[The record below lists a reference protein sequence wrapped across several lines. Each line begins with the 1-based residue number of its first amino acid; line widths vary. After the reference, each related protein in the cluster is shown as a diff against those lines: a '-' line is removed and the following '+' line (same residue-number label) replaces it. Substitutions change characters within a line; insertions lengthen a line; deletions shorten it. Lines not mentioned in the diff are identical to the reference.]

1 VSAHLVADRIT
12 VRRRGGLASLALV
25 ADSPRERDI
34 WAAWLAEHRHGGDSE
49 VRREMLGQL
58 TEVRDKVLDR
68 AGFAVGESLL
78 DVGCGEGLIGFGA
91 LERGADQ
98 VIFSD
103 ISQDLLDFCCETA
116 EALGVS
122 SRCDFVRAGADEL
135 TGIADASVDVV
146 TTRSVLIYVAD
157 KARAF
162 REFFRVLRAG
172 GRVSLYEPIN
182 RFGMEHRL
190 EGFWG
195 YPSNGVHHLAQKV
208 EGVFAAIQPP
218 SDPMIDF
225 DERDLVR
232 HGEDAG
238 FFPIDLELQVEVR
251 ATKPRPWPAFAN
263 SSGNPKIPTIVQAME
278 QALTSEEREQFADH
292 LRPLVEEGRGVWRM
306 AHAYLAAVKP

>member
-1 VSAHLVADRIT
+1 MAGDPVAGHGRS
-12 VRRRGGLASLALV
+12 GLASLAPV
-25 ADSPRERDI
+25 ADSPRQRDI

-49 VRREMLGQL
+49 VRREMLGKL
-58 TEVRDKVLDR
+58 GGVRDKVLDR
-68 AGFAVGESLL
+68 ARFAAGESLL

-91 LERGADQ
+91 LERGADH
-98 VIFSD
+98 VVFSD
-103 ISQDLLDFCCETA
+103 ISQDLLDFCRETA

-135 TGIADASVDVV
+135 TAVADASVDVV
-146 TTRSVLIYVAD
+146 TTRSVLIYVAN
-157 KARAF
+157 KARSF

-182 RFGMEHRL
+182 RFGMEDRL
-190 EGFWG
+190 QGFWG
-195 YPSNGVHHLAQKV
+195 YPSNGVHHLAERV
-208 EGVFAAIQPP
+208 EDVFAAIQPP

-232 HGEDAG
+232 HAEDAG

-251 ATKPRPWPAFAN
+251 ETEPRPWSTFAS
-263 SSGNPKIPTIVQAME
+263 SSGNPKIPTIAQAMD
-278 QALTSEEREQFADH
+278 QALTPEEREQFADH

-306 AHAYLAAVKP
+306 AHAYLTAVKP

>member
-1 VSAHLVADRIT
+1 MAGDPVAGHGCI
-12 VRRRGGLASLALV
+12 GLASLAPV
-25 ADSPRERDI
+25 DDSPRQRDI

-49 VRREMLGQL
+49 LRREMLEKLGG
-58 TEVRDKVLDR
+58 VRDKVLDR
-68 AGFAVGESLL
+68 ARFAAGESLV

-91 LERGADQ
+91 LERGAGH
-98 VIFSD
+98 VVFSD
-103 ISQDLLDFCCETA
+103 ISQDLLDFCRGTA

-122 SRCDFVRAGADEL
+122 NRCDFVRAAADEL
-135 TGIADASVDVV
+135 AGVVDASVDVV

-157 KARAF
+157 KARSF

-182 RFGMEHRL
+182 RFGMEDRL

-195 YPSNGVHHLAQKV
+195 YPSNGLHHLARKV

-232 HGEDAG
+232 HAEDAG

-251 ATKPRPWPAFAN
+251 ATEPRPWPAFAN
-263 SSGNPKIPTIVQAME
+263 SSGNPKIPTIAQAMD
-278 QALTSEEREQFADH
+278 QALTPEEREQFVGH

-306 AHAYLAAVKP
+306 AHAYLVAVKP